1 MNQMPYHFAND
12 MCMVCHGYYKNHLFH
27 PRDSLFTASIR
38 SHKANDPY
46 PMIQYHDHQASI
58 PPGDSNP
65 ENVPAPPRKTPP
77 YSSRKPTPTRRPA
90 SKANKEPVVV
100 KVATNPTRSSS
111 RVRKRKADIL
121 ESASSVKNTKIV
133 TVEKEQVTKIC
144 NKEIMRNR
152 ESTKARKAAIK
163 KKEVDDEEEQVRAF
177 RLEEAKEKKKRQR
190 IRRLATQEV
199 SRCIRNIYC
208 IYKLCIVNVV
218 KYVVYT

>member
-1 MNQMPYHFAND
+1 MPYHFAND
-12 MCMVCHGYYKNHLFH
+12 MCMVCHGYYKNHLFY
-27 PRDSLFTASIR
+27 PRDILFTASIR
-38 SHKANDPY
+38 THKADDPY
-46 PMIQYHDHQASI
+46 PMIQYHDHQSRLSR
-58 PPGDSNP
+58 GDSNP

-111 RVRKRKADIL
+111 RVRKRKATNL
-121 ESASSVKNTKIV
+121 ESASSLKNTKIV
-133 TVEKEQVTKIC
+133 IVEKEKLTKIC
-144 NKEIMRNR
+144 NKEIVRNR
-152 ESTKARKAAIK
+152 ELTKAKKAAAK
-163 KKEVDDEEEQVRAF
+163 KKEVDDEEKKVRAF
-177 RLEEAKEKKKRQR
+177 RLKESIELKERQR